1 MFNVKRAGHQSP
13 HHCRTPTYGEW
24 HLQPKCHSRVAG
36 EKTSSMRWETF
47 MIKLVQQDAERPTRI
62 FTVAGPIA
70 VQQIHEAGGIAAGH
84 RQVRGFGR
92 RGR

>member
-1 MFNVKRAGHQSP
+1 
-13 HHCRTPTYGEW
+13 
-24 HLQPKCHSRVAG
+24 
-36 EKTSSMRWETF
+36 